1 MYFGKIELKIYINND
16 IENNFMLLYDY
27 IYLKDNKIKYI
38 VSYII
43 DELYIELENR
53 EFLKLNNWNV

>member
-1 MYFGKIELKIYINND
+1 
-16 IENNFMLLYDY
+16 MLLYDY